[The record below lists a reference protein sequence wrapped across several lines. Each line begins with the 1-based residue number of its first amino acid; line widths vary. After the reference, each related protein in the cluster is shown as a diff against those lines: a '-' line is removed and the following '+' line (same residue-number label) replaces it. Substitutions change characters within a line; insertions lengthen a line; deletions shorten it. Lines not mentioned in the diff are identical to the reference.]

1 VDVIVDS
8 SVWIDAF
15 AGEMIVPLE
24 RAMAELTLVLSPL
37 VIAELLSGDLTPL
50 IRARVGELLQDF
62 QMHATPLQHWIAVGD
77 LRRNLATRGIR
88 VSIPDAHVAQCALD
102 RDALLLSRDEIFTRI
117 ASHTRLR
124 IAQLR

>member
-15 AGEMIVPLE
+15 TGEMIAPLE

-50 IRARVGELLQDF
+50 IRERVGELLQDF
-62 QMHATPLQHWIAVGD
+62 HATPLQHWMAVGD
-77 LRRNLATRGIR
+77 LRRNLTAQGIR

-117 ASHTRLR
+117 ASHTPLR